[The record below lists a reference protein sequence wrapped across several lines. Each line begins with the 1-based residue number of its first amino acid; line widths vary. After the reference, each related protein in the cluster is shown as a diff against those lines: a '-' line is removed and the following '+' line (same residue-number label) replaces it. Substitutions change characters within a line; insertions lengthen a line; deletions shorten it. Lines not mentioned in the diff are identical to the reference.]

1 MVVLKCCVGG
11 CDSKSTTHRLFCFPE
26 NDKLRSL
33 WLKVLIPKNPALE
46 GLAKTQL
53 KGKRVCEKHFDKT
66 QFDRCGVRIRY
77 SCPSLFT
84 PSEILHGVPFIIKG
98 GSVENEHDYF
108 RVRSKDDNQTQPAQ
122 DIDAGKQ
129 ADVHKDNNTNSLPS
143 TSQTT
148 VPIINQI
155 KVSTQDHQSSSTS
168 TPPPAS
174 PPPPTPPPETP
185 HPSMPPLTRQI
196 SFIKLPVK
204 DAVSSS
210 AESENM
216 SESAGLVQ
224 TGKLKTKMT
233 SKTLKYIKESINLAK
248 ESAGDTSS
256 QRLQSAQNLIRD
268 TKLISEFEKLG
279 DRAKTFLLMQLRL
292 ATKKKMARR
301 FSENEKLFALTL
313 WKQSPKSYKL
323 LENMFALPN
332 RRTLVRLASRKPKEC
347 DVNNKTFDHLK
358 EVTQEWDIKK
368 RLCTLVFDEVPI
380 TSRYSVRKS
389 KGIVKIAEERKQG
402 LTKHVLVFMVRGI
415 CSTWTQRIKYYCLFR
430 AISTA
435 HLQNILKGIIP
446 RLRDSGLIPLAV
458 LCNHGPPFRLL
469 FKALK
474 EETALLRSTED
485 RYGDNTIHIAGSD
498 LFFFFDP
505 PRLLNGIRNNFV
517 KNDIIFHNKRAS
529 WRDIMYVYDLDNR
542 SGHTRALP
550 GLRAEHV
557 DPQKINKMKVKTAP
571 QVLSAETAAMLE
583 FTHSL
588 YKDLN
593 CSLETMEATAEV
605 VLFFSD
611 LFDSVS
617 GAPGGLKGKLR
628 NAVKKNSPHAD
639 FWRKAIS
646 KLKIMGFS
654 DTSSEHAL
662 QHGISVIVRVPSLEG
677 WIETLKSFLGLTQL
691 LLYTFGVESFYP
703 RYLNQDV
710 LEKSINHIKFRKHTH
725 RSPPDHK
732 QGVRVGPA
740 TPRAADHAPPGTAG
754 GTAPPGLHSE
764 QDAAVATLLGL
775 ENAFQQVQDPGLK
788 TLQDLQV
795 GHSPRLLPAA
805 DLQLPHRSEHP
816 AEHDLRGG
824 RPVRGGVRKGR
835 GRRRAPQLLRIE

>member
-108 RVRSKDDNQTQPAQ
+108 RVRSKDVNQTPPPK
-122 DIDAGKQ
+122 DIDAGK
-129 ADVHKDNNTNSLPS
+129 LG
-143 TSQTT
+143 QTP
-148 VPIINQI
+148 VPL
-155 KVSTQDHQSSSTS
+155 KVLNKVPTQDHQSSSMS
-168 TPPPAS
+168 IPPPSS
-174 PPPPTPPPETP
+174 PPQPTPPP
-185 HPSMPPLTRQI
+185 SSPPPTRQI
-196 SFIKLPVK
+196 SFIKLLVK

-210 AESENM
+210 AESERINTCQR
-216 SESAGLVQ
+216 ESAGQVQ
-224 TGKLKTKMT
+224 TGKPKTKMT

-248 ESAGDTSS
+248 ESADDTSS
-256 QRLQSAQNLIRD
+256 QRLQSAQNLIKD

-332 RRTLVRLASRKPKEC
+332 RRTLIRLSSRKPKEC

-380 TSRYSVRKS
+380 TSRYSIRKM
-389 KGIVKIAEERKQG
+389 KGIVKIAEERQRE
-402 LTKHVLVFMVRGI
+402 LIKHVLVFMVRGI
-415 CSTWTQRIKYYCLFR
+415 CSTWTQRIKYYCFFGT
-430 AISTA
+430 ISTA

-505 PRLLNGIRNNFV
+505 PRLLKGIRNNFV

-557 DPQKINKMKVKTAP
+557 DPQKLNKMKVKTAA

-583 FTHSL
+583 FTHSV

-662 QHGISVIVRVPSLEG
+662 QHEISIIVRVPSLEG

-710 LEKSINHIKFRKHTH
+710 LEKSINRIKFKKHTH

-754 GTAPPGLHSE
+754 VTAPPGLHSE
-764 QDAAVATLLGL
+764 QDSAVATLLAM
-775 ENAFQQVQDPGLK
+775 ENAFQQVQHPGLI

-795 GHSPRLLPAA
+795 GHSPLHGTG
-805 DLQLPHRSEHP
+805 DLQLPHRSEHH
-816 AEHDLRGG
+816 AKHDLRSG
-824 RPVRGGVRKGR
+824 RPRGGVRKSR